1 MKELFNSYKG
11 FDNFIKM
18 QLLVI
23 FVISF
28 SWALIFPIV
37 AKLQGLLWATSIISA
52 YMIVHKLSTFIMPY
66 FKNTSLKQSYKWLI
80 ILDILYLLFIPTYF
94 IDPLLF
100 LYSEAALMVVYGVVL
115 SIFGISYDAYLME
128 TYNTRIFKDVQ
139 YVERLFMAVA
149 GIVGYSIVIFID
161 VISSSIEVS
170 LYTFMCI
177 LAINVLFQL
186 YNYKYFWNNLK
197 EK

>member
-1 MKELFNSYKG
+1 
-11 FDNFIKM
+11 M

-66 FKNTSLKQSYKWLI
+66 FKNTPLKQAYKWLI
-80 ILDILYLLFIPTYF
+80 TLDVLYLLFIPTYF

-100 LYSEAALMVVYGVVL
+100 LYSEAALMVVYGVIL
-115 SIFGISYDAYLME
+115 SIFGISYDAYLMQ
-128 TYNTRIFKDVQ
+128 TYNTTIFKDVQ

-161 VISSSIEVS
+161 VISSSIETS
-170 LYTFMCI
+170 LYTFIVI
-177 LAINVLFQL
+177 LTLNVLFQL
-186 YNYKYFWNNLK
+186 YNYKYFWKDLK
-197 EK
+197 EN